1 MRPGCYLALAT
12 NRTTTTQAV
21 LTYHGLADDFDMVVS
36 AKDVS
41 RPKPHPES
49 FVRILE
55 HFRLSPLEAIYI
67 GDSRVDELFAANA
80 GVPFV
85 AYRNPEL
92 TANYYLDSFAAG
104 PDLIRGLVRDES
116 FEPRRK
122 S

>member
-1 MRPGCYLALAT
+1 M
-12 NRTTTTQAV
+12 
-21 LTYHGLADDFDMVVS
+21 VS
-36 AKDVS
+36 AQDVS

-55 HFRLSPLEAIYI
+55 HFRLSARGGHLHRRLP
-67 GDSRVDELFAANA
+67 VDEQFAANA

-85 AYRNPEL
+85 AYRNPDL

-104 PDLIRGLVRDES
+104 PDLIRDLVRNQS